1 MDPEIWFQWRVDYTG
16 NMSKKIR
23 CKMSNEYEVDY
34 HFFSQTSSGVQI
46 LKVGHIKLVD
56 GA

>member
-23 CKMSNEYEVDY
+23 CKMSNEYEADY
-34 HFFSQTSSGVQI
+34 HFFSQNFFRCADFESCTHKSS
-46 LKVGHIKLVD
+46 
-56 GA
+56 